1 MTYIRPDFVKPT
13 ATTSL
18 DVRQESSRP
27 NADDLLSREIG
38 VRQLAATIFNY
49 TVGSGIFVI
58 PAFAAARLGSAA
70 ILAYLVCSV
79 IMGLM
84 VVCFAEAGSRVSTTG
99 GAYAYIDAALGP
111 FVGFLGGVLLLFVDL
126 TAAAAVATIFSQSLL
141 ALLDAPS
148 SRVLVMAT
156 AGVTLAVV
164 SAINIA
170 GIKRGVLLVE
180 ILVAAKLIPLAVFL
194 FAGGTAVHT
203 ENLHW
208 TTTPT
213 FSSVAATS
221 GFLIFAFLGIEGA
234 LTPSG
239 EVRAPARTVPRAAF
253 LAIAAVT
260 ALYIAVQLV
269 AQGLLGPA
277 LADDRVAPL
286 ASALAVAMGP
296 IGRTLILAGATISM
310 FGFLSSSLMAGPR
323 LLFAL
328 GRDGFGPRALAAVH
342 PGFRTPYVAIICYA
356 AISLA
361 LSFSGTFEQ
370 LAILGNLS
378 GLLLY
383 MSCAVAAWVLRQRDV
398 RSGGEPFRAPGGPL
412 VPILACAAMGW
423 VLIETI
429 SRTEVI
435 AVSATLATGSLVY
448 IMRARKLPK

>member
-1 MTYIRPDFVKPT
+1 VNPT
-13 ATTSL
+13 GTSSPKL
-18 DVRQESSRP
+18 PETPARP

-70 ILAYLVCSV
+70 ILAYIVCAL

-99 GAYAYIDAALGP
+99 GAYAYMDAAFGP

-126 TAAAAVATIFSQSLL
+126 TATAAVATIFAQSLL
-141 ALLDAPS
+141 ALFDAPS

-156 AGVTLAVV
+156 AGVALAAVA
-164 SAINIA
+164 AINIA
-170 GIKRGVLLVE
+170 GVKRGVLLVE
-180 ILVAAKLIPLAVFL
+180 ILVAAKLIPLAVFVL
-194 FAGGTAVHT
+194 AGGIAVHT
-203 ENLHW
+203 ENLRW

-239 EVRAPARTVPRAAF
+239 EVRTPSRTVPRAAF
-253 LAIAAVT
+253 FAIAAVT

-286 ASALAVAMGP
+286 ATAMAVAIGP
-296 IGRTLILAGATISM
+296 LGRTLILTGHHLDVRLSLEQPDGRAATAIRPRPRRVRPQSARGGSSRVSHAARGDRQLRRDFSRAGV
-310 FGFLSSSLMAGPR
+310 F
-323 LLFAL
+323 
-328 GRDGFGPRALAAVH
+328 
-342 PGFRTPYVAIICYA
+342 
-356 AISLA
+356 
-361 LSFSGTFEQ
+361 
-370 LAILGNLS
+370 
-378 GLLLY
+378 
-383 MSCAVAAWVLRQRDV
+383 RDV
-398 RSGGEPFRAPGGPL
+398 RAARDPRQLERLASVYELRDCSLGASPTRCARQRRTIPSARRTARDNPGVCGDRL
-412 VPILACAAMGW
+412 GAD
-423 VLIETI
+423 
-429 SRTEVI
+429 
-435 AVSATLATGSLVY
+435 
-448 IMRARKLPK
+448 

>member
-1 MTYIRPDFVKPT
+1 
-13 ATTSL
+13 
-18 DVRQESSRP
+18 
-27 NADDLLSREIG
+27 LLSREIG

-70 ILAYLVCSV
+70 ILAYIVCAL

-99 GAYAYIDAALGP
+99 GAYAYMDAAFGP
-111 FVGFLGGVLLLFVDL
+111 FLGFLGGVLLLFVDL
-126 TAAAAVATIFSQSLL
+126 TAAAAVATIFAQSLL
-141 ALLDAPS
+141 ALFDAPS

-156 AGVTLAVV
+156 AGVALAAVA
-164 SAINIA
+164 AINIA

-180 ILVAAKLIPLAVFL
+180 ILVAAKLIPLAVFVV
-194 FAGGTAVHT
+194 AGGVAVHT
-203 ENLHW
+203 ANLRW
-208 TTTPT
+208 TTTPA

-239 EVRAPARTVPRAAF
+239 EVRTPSRTVPRAAF

-286 ASALAVAMGP
+286 ASALAVAIGP
-296 IGRTLILAGATISM
+296 FGRTLILIGATISM

-328 GRDGFGPRALAAVH
+328 GRDGFGPKALAAVH
-342 PGFRTPYVAIICYA
+342 PAFRTPHVAIVCYS

-361 LSFSGTFEQ
+361 LAFSGTFEQ

-383 MSCAVAAWVLRQRDV
+383 MSCAIAAGVLRQRDV
-398 RSGGEPFRAPGGPL
+398 RSSGEPFRAPGGPL
-412 VPILACAAMGW
+412 VPILACAAIGW

-435 AVSATLATGSLVY
+435 AVSATLAAGSFIYVL
-448 IMRARKLPK
+448 RSRSLRST

>member
-1 MTYIRPDFVKPT
+1 M
-13 ATTSL
+13 
-18 DVRQESSRP
+18 
-27 NADDLLSREIG
+27 
-38 VRQLAATIFNY
+38 
-49 TVGSGIFVI
+49 
-58 PAFAAARLGSAA
+58 
-70 ILAYLVCSV
+70 
-79 IMGLM
+79 
-84 VVCFAEAGSRVSTTG
+84 
-99 GAYAYIDAALGP
+99 
-111 FVGFLGGVLLLFVDL
+111 
-126 TAAAAVATIFSQSLL
+126 AAVA
-141 ALLDAPS
+141 
-148 SRVLVMAT
+148 
-156 AGVTLAVV
+156 
-164 SAINIA
+164 AINIA

-180 ILVAAKLIPLAVFL
+180 ILVAAKLIPLAVFVL
-194 FAGGTAVHT
+194 AGGIAVHT

-239 EVRAPARTVPRAAF
+239 EVRTPSRTVPRAAF
-253 LAIAAVT
+253 LAIGAVT

-286 ASALAVAMGP
+286 ASAMAVAMGP
-296 IGRTLILAGATISM
+296 VGRTLMLAGATISM

-342 PGFRTPYVAIICYA
+342 PGFRTPHVAIICYA

-383 MSCAVAAWVLRQRDV
+383 RGCAVAAGVLRHRDV

-435 AVSATLATGSLVY
+435 AVSATLALGSIVY
-448 IMRARKLPK
+448 AARTHSTKKR